1 VVYAVVTTKS
11 FTKALSRLP
20 VNWQKRIVHKI
31 KEVAADPYARHNNVA
46 KLQGRDGY
54 RLRIGDWRVIYGL
67 QDDRLELWVFRGRS
81 KRGDLLMRIET
92 ITRKGR
98 EFAVIP
104 VEHLQK
110 LMEDAEMLADVK
122 AYDAAKAR
130 LEDGEDELIPL
141 EITERR
147 LRGEAALRV
156 WREYR
161 KLTQERL
168 AKRSKVSR
176 ALIAAIETKRKA
188 GSVSTWK
195 KLGAALGVGW
205 EQLA

>member
-1 VVYAVVTTKS
+1 M
-11 FTKALSRLP
+11 
-20 VNWQKRIVHKI
+20 
-31 KEVAADPYARHNNVA
+31 
-46 KLQGRDGY
+46 
-54 RLRIGDWRVIYGL
+54 RV
-67 QDDRLELWVFRGRS
+67 
-81 KRGDLLMRIET
+81 ET
-92 ITRKGR
+92 ITRKGK

-104 VEHLQK
+104 VAALQK

-130 LEDGEDELIPL
+130 LEDGSDELIPL

-147 LRGEAALRV
+147 LRGEPALRV

-161 KLTQERL
+161 KLTQEQL
-168 AKRSKVSR
+168 AKKATVSR

-195 KLGAALGVGW
+195 RLGAALGVGW

>member
-1 VVYAVVTTKS
+1 
-11 FTKALSRLP
+11 
-20 VNWQKRIVHKI
+20 
-31 KEVAADPYARHNNVA
+31 
-46 KLQGRDGY
+46 
-54 RLRIGDWRVIYGL
+54 
-67 QDDRLELWVFRGRS
+67 
-81 KRGDLLMRIET
+81 MRIET

-104 VEHLQK
+104 VKDLER

-130 LEDGEDELIPL
+130 LDDGEDELIPL

-147 LRGEAALRV
+147 LKGEPALRI

-168 AKRSKVSR
+168 AKKAKVSR

-188 GSVSTWK
+188 GSVNTWK
-195 KLGAALGVGW
+195 KLGAALDVGW

>member
-1 VVYAVVTTKS
+1 
-11 FTKALSRLP
+11 
-20 VNWQKRIVHKI
+20 
-31 KEVAADPYARHNNVA
+31 
-46 KLQGRDGY
+46 
-54 RLRIGDWRVIYGL
+54 
-67 QDDRLELWVFRGRS
+67 
-81 KRGDLLMRIET
+81 MRIET
-92 ITRKGR
+92 ITRKGK

-104 VEHLQK
+104 VEDLQK

-130 LEDGEDELIPL
+130 LENDEDELIPL

-147 LRGEAALRV
+147 LRREPALRI

-161 KLTQERL
+161 KLTQEQL
-168 AKRSKVSR
+168 AKKSKVSR

-188 GSVSTWK
+188 GSVLTWK
-195 KLGAALGVGW
+195 KLGPALDVSW

>member
-1 VVYAVVTTKS
+1 
-11 FTKALSRLP
+11 
-20 VNWQKRIVHKI
+20 
-31 KEVAADPYARHNNVA
+31 
-46 KLQGRDGY
+46 
-54 RLRIGDWRVIYGL
+54 
-67 QDDRLELWVFRGRS
+67 
-81 KRGDLLMRIET
+81 MRIET
-92 ITRKGR
+92 ITRNGK

-104 VEHLQK
+104 ARALQK

-130 LEDGEDELIPL
+130 LEVGEDELIPL

-147 LRGEAALRV
+147 LRGEPALRI

-168 AKRSKVSR
+168 AKKSKVSR
-176 ALIAAIETKRKA
+176 ALIAAIETNRKT

-195 KLGAALGVGW
+195 KLGAALNVSW

>member
-1 VVYAVVTTKS
+1 M
-11 FTKALSRLP
+11 
-20 VNWQKRIVHKI
+20 H
-31 KEVAADPYARHNNVA
+31 
-46 KLQGRDGY
+46 
-54 RLRIGDWRVIYGL
+54 
-67 QDDRLELWVFRGRS
+67 
-81 KRGDLLMRIET
+81 IET

-98 EFAVIP
+98 EFALIP
-104 VEHLQK
+104 VEHLQR

-130 LEDGEDELIPL
+130 LANGEDELIPL

-147 LRGEAALRV
+147 LKGEDALRV

-161 KLTQERL
+161 GLTQEKL
-168 AKRSKVSR
+168 AKKSKVSR
-176 ALIAAIETKRKA
+176 VLIAAIETNRKV

-195 KLGAALGVGW
+195 KLGAALDVSW